1 MTTADPT
8 QATGSAVFRRR
19 RRRLGESLWLAVLAA
34 AAITSI
40 LITVG
45 IVYVLFS
52 EAVPFFGEVDF
63 SEFATN
69 TLWSPLGQEFGVL
82 PLIVTSIYV
91 AAIATIVAV
100 PLGVGSAIYL
110 SEYASEPFRK
120 VIKPILELLAGI
132 PTVVLGFFALYSVTP
147 ALKDVGAL
155 SQFQTFSILVGG
167 LVVGILIT
175 PTISSLSE
183 DALRAVPNS
192 MRDGAYGLG
201 ATRREVSVKV
211 VFPAALSGV
220 MASIVLGISR
230 AVGETMIVVL
240 AVGGL
245 AQLTADP
252 REPSKTITAEI
263 VSIAGGEA
271 ARGSIQYQS
280 IFAIG
285 LVLFIVTLL
294 INVAAAII
302 VKRYRVEYQ

>member
-1 MTTADPT
+1 M
-8 QATGSAVFRRR
+8 
-19 RRRLGESLWLAVLAA
+19 WLTVLAA
-34 AAITSI
+34 AATASI

-69 TLWSPLGQEFGVL
+69 TLWSPLGGEFGVL
-82 PLIVTSIYV
+82 PLIVTSVYV

-120 VIKPILELLAGI
+120 VIKPVLELLAGI

-201 ATRREVSVKV
+201 ATKREVSVKV

-285 LVLFIVTLL
+285 LVLFVVTLL

>member
-1 MTTADPT
+1 M
-8 QATGSAVFRRR
+8 
-19 RRRLGESLWLAVLAA
+19 WLAVLAA
-34 AAITSI
+34 AAIASI
-40 LITVG
+40 FITVG

-52 EAVPFFGEVDF
+52 EAVPFFDEVDF

-91 AAIATIVAV
+91 AAIATVVAV

-120 VIKPILELLAGI
+120 VIKPVLELLAGI

-201 ATRREVSVKV
+201 ATKREVSVKV

-285 LVLFIVTLL
+285 LVLFVVTLL

>member
-1 MTTADPT
+1 MTADPT
-8 QATGSAVFRRR
+8 HTEGSAFGAR
-19 RRRLGESLWLAVLAA
+19 RRRLGESLWLAILGV
-34 AAITSI
+34 AAIISI

-45 IVYVLFS
+45 IVYVLVS
-52 EAVPFFGEVDF
+52 EAIPFFGEVSF
-63 SEFATN
+63 VEFITN
-69 TLWSPLGQEFGVL
+69 SKWSPLGGEFGVP
-82 PLIVTSIYV
+82 PLILTSVYV
-91 AAIATIVAV
+91 AAIATLVAV

-120 VIKPILELLAGI
+120 VVKPILELLAGI
-132 PTVVLGFFALYSVTP
+132 PTVVLGYFALLSVTP
-147 ALKDVGAL
+147 ALKDIGVL
-155 SQFQTFSILVGG
+155 SQFQTFSILAGG

-201 ATRREVSVKV
+201 ATKREVSVNV

-294 INVAAAII
+294 INVAAAWI
-302 VKRYRVEYQ
+302 VKRYRVEYR